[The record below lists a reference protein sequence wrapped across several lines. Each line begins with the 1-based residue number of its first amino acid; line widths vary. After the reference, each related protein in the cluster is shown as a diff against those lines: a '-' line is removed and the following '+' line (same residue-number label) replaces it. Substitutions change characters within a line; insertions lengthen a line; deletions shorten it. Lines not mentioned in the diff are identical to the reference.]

1 MSEVNFRSEFV
12 IIRYYVDIYKLLI
25 PLLFRV
31 NVGNVWSQESPV
43 FIPGNSGGRE
53 GPVGHF
59 TLEFELAS
67 LRDLLTASCFQL
79 RLLN

>member
-1 MSEVNFRSEFV
+1 MKIVV
-12 IIRYYVDIYKLLI
+12 LI

-31 NVGNVWSQESPV
+31 YVGNIWCQKSPV
-43 FIPGNSGGRE
+43 FVPGNSRGRE
-53 GPVGHF
+53 GPVGHL
-59 TLEFELAS
+59 TLELEFAS